1 MNATI
6 KGEEANIDG
15 AIPLLDAKEM
25 GHNPTTTKNF
35 TAELLR

>member
-6 KGEEANIDG
+6 KGEETNTDG
-15 AIPLLDAKEM
+15 AIPLLDAKEL

-35 TAELLR
+35 TGELLQ